1 MHPVSSGPIKLRSG
15 GDFERPIPLHPWYTI
30 HTLPASKH
38 PAEPTEKPSRIHHKS
53 GNRSTNVAKNEPEP
67 PNTHAVSEVN
77 SLITPVHHLQHTA
90 IPWSN
95 SLTTSRAR
103 QEADT
108 QHAVPI
114 AFFGNGRARLL
125 PSRKPIRLNF
135 LLQTNCA
142 NHNRPLTRRRS
153 QNISGSGGT
162 SDRKSVV

>member
-1 MHPVSSGPIKLRSG
+1 M
-15 GDFERPIPLHPWYTI
+15 
-30 HTLPASKH
+30 
-38 PAEPTEKPSRIHHKS
+38 
-53 GNRSTNVAKNEPEP
+53 AKNEPDH

-114 AFFGNGRARLL
+114 AFGETGGRGSCQAVNLFAL
-125 PSRKPIRLNF
+125 TFCFKPTVQIATGR
-135 LLQTNCA
+135 
-142 NHNRPLTRRRS
+142 
-153 QNISGSGGT
+153 
-162 SDRKSVV
+162 